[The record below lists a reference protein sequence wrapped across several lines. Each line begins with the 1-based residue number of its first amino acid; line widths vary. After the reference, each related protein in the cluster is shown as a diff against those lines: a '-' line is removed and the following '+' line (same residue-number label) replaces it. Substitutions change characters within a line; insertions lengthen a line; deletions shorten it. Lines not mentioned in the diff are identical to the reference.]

1 MKTLLEIVNTECC
14 DHKTLLLAAMDS
26 ANVSE
31 WADLKKIDSFKDI
44 RNYLLANCKSGCT
57 YAAMFAAAIAP
68 YEDEAGAFA
77 KNWRSQL
84 EIDPVKSQQT
94 YLSLR
99 DIRSLA
105 GYVTHCRLRNGKA
118 NELATIVSMLIEA
131 RTGARLSDVKDVDQY
146 NVGEDGMLT
155 YKSKKT
161 NVFASIPATPELMF
175 LLRLNKTL
183 NVRMSDVGYNKSIRR
198 IAKNA
203 GIDYKIKLNDVVAEK
218 WEFLSSHDCRRGFC
232 TNLHLGGEE
241 LLTISRM
248 AGHSNTAMT
257 ERYIWASRRPEA
269 ERYDYFRLFD
279 EIVRKE
285 FSFIMTDTAC

>member
-1 MKTLLEIVNTECC
+1 M
-14 DHKTLLLAAMDS
+14 
-26 ANVSE
+26 
-31 WADLKKIDSFKDI
+31 
-44 RNYLLANCKSGCT
+44 
-57 YAAMFAAAIAP
+57 
-68 YEDEAGAFA
+68 
-77 KNWRSQL
+77 
-84 EIDPVKSQQT
+84 
-94 YLSLR
+94 
-99 DIRSLA
+99 
-105 GYVTHCRLRNGKA
+105 
-118 NELATIVSMLIEA
+118 
-131 RTGARLSDVKDVDQY
+131 KDVDQY

-285 FSFIMTDTAC
+285 FSTLMSNTAC

>member
-1 MKTLLEIVNTECC
+1 MKTLLEIINTECS
-14 DHKTLLLAAMDS
+14 DHSTLILKAMAES
-26 ANVSE
+26 NVSAWE
-31 WADLKKIDSFKDI
+31 DLKKIDSFKDI
-44 RNYLLANCKSGCT
+44 HNYLLDNCKSGCT

-68 YEDEAGAFA
+68 YEDEVGGYA
-77 KNWRSQL
+77 KNWRDQL
-84 EIDPVKSQQT
+84 DIAPVKSQQT
-94 YLSLR
+94 YLSIR
-99 DIRSLA
+99 DIRSIA
-105 GYVTHCRLRNGKA
+105 GYVSRCRTRNGKA

-161 NVFASIPATPELMF
+161 NVFASIPVTEELMF

-183 NVRMSDVGYNKSIRR
+183 NVKMTDVGYNKSIRR
-198 IAKNA
+198 IAQKA
-203 GIDYKIKLNDVVAEK
+203 GIDYKIKLNDDTAEK

-248 AGHSNTAMT
+248 AGHTNTTMT

-269 ERYDYFRLFD
+269 ERYNYFKIFD
-279 EIVRKE
+279 EIVRSE
-285 FSFIMTDTAC
+285 FSELMEEFK